1 MAWIDPLDAGRFQKF
16 PFFLLVNLGPLR
28 PCRASR
34 AKRESSSILA
44 LRRLTHL
51 GLARILFHCD
61 LLGRFTP
68 NVNRVDSR
76 MAWIDPLDGRPFP
89 KISVFLLV
97 NFGPLRPSRAFSRQ
111 T

>member
-34 AKRESSSILA
+34 AKLNFGP
-44 LRRLTHL
+44 LRPSRPFH
-51 GLARILFHCD
+51 AKCDRVDSRILFHCD

-68 NVNRVDSR
+68 NVNRVR
-76 MAWIDPLDGRPFP
+76 FP
-89 KISVFLLV
+89 YGVD
-97 NFGPLRPSRAFSRQ
+97 
-111 T
+111 